1 MTDWICLENKLKASV
16 HSFPT
21 KFFNTN
27 GEGEKRSEEVE
38 AYRIVAFW
46 NCEFTALISKYNLDV
61 R

>member
-1 MTDWICLENKLKASV
+1 MENTLKASV

-27 GEGEKRSEEVE
+27 GEGEKRADEVE

-46 NCEFTALISKYNLDV
+46 KRELTALISRYNLDV

>member
-1 MTDWICLENKLKASV
+1 MENKLKASV

-27 GEGEKRSEEVE
+27 GEGEKRAEEVE

-46 NCEFTALISKYNLDV
+46 KCEFTALISKYNLDV